1 MDSCT
6 RKFVSIAERPGS
18 FGVNFHNQGYVY
30 LGLNCV
36 YIPLKIE
43 SGQLESFIDI
53 IRDNFDGC
61 SVSMPHKTH
70 VMKYLK
76 ETESSARVG
85 AVNTILNLER
95 RLKGYNTDY
104 LGAKRAIE
112 KALDIRDKRVVMAGA
127 GGVARAI
134 GYAVRDLS
142 GKLAVTNRTQVKAE
156 TLSSELG
163 CVSFGYDELDNFS
176 GTLFINATSVG
187 MENSGEQVIPIENI
201 SRFDAVMDVVVG
213 KTQLMMDSEAKG
225 RIIIPGRVMTV
236 YQAAEQFRIYT
247 RQELPREF
255 LEKFLTEP

>member
-70 VMKYLK
+70 VMKYLN
-76 ETESSARVG
+76 ETDSSARVG

-142 GKLAVTNRTQVKAE
+142 GKLAVTNRTQVKA
-156 TLSSELG
+156 
-163 CVSFGYDELDNFS
+163 